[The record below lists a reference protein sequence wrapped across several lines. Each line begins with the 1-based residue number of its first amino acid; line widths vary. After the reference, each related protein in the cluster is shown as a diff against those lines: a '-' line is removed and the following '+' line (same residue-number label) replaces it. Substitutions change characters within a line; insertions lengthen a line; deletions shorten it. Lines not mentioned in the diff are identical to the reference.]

1 MQPPPLSGRALRAV
15 VSVVEGPAGAAA
27 YALVKKEALRSPPPS
42 RSRSKRTRA
51 SPPASQRP
59 IGPAPYSPP
68 ATREGAA

>member
-27 YALVKKEALRSPPPS
+27 YALVKKEAGIAAALALPLE
-42 RSRSKRTRA
+42 A
-51 SPPASQRP
+51 HEGPPASQRP